1 MNVRKVAVA
10 AVSLVLGVAVLT
22 GCDNKFSE
30 PFKDAKRSGQD
41 NNDPA
46 GVISFPDG
54 FSNWSHKCD
63 GPNMIYSAYH
73 GDKAYAAGM
82 IAPNDPRCTN
92 R

>member
-1 MNVRKVAVA
+1 MKVRKAAVVA
-10 AVSLVLGVAVLT
+10 ASVVLGVAVLT

-30 PFKDAKRSGQD
+30 PFKDAGRSGQD
-41 NNDPA
+41 NNAPA

-54 FSNWSHKCD
+54 FSNWARKCD

-73 GDKAYAAGM
+73 GDKAYAAGYVV
-82 IAPNDPRCTN
+82 ANDPRCTN